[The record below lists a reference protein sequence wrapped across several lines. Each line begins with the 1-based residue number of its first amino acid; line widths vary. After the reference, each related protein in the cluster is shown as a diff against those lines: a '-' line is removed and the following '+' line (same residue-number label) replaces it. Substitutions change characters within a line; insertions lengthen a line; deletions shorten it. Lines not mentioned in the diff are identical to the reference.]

1 MHGSCNP
8 DDSIAAFKAMDRDW
22 YQIDAMCKGEFP
34 QYKINEYKKRGI
46 NLEISDEDKEAFK
59 KSHLDFIGVNYY
71 GSSVISTTEGKH
83 KWR

>member
-1 MHGSCNP
+1 
-8 DDSIAAFKAMDRDW
+8 
-22 YQIDAMCKGEFP
+22 MCKGEFP

-71 GSSVISTTEGKH
+71 GSSVISTTEEIISLEVRIIHILTK
-83 KWR
+83 